1 MLFCNYSTFNFIN
14 QPNDT
19 KYNTTKKRTPL
30 VQNISYS
37 VLAKHL
43 DLECRS
49 TEVDALTNICIVEV
63 SVHAVRQYKGN

>member
-1 MLFCNYSTFNFIN
+1 MLFCNYSTFNI
-14 QPNDT
+14 PNDT

-30 VQNISYS
+30 VWNISYS

-49 TEVDALTNICIVEV
+49 TEVDALTDICIVEV
-63 SVHAVRQYKGN
+63 SVHAVREYKGN

>member
-1 MLFCNYSTFNFIN
+1 MT
-14 QPNDT
+14 
-19 KYNTTKKRTPL
+19 
-30 VQNISYS
+30 QNITQRRKGHHLFRIFYL

>member
-1 MLFCNYSTFNFIN
+1 MT
-14 QPNDT
+14 
-19 KYNTTKKRTPL
+19 
-30 VQNISYS
+30 QNITQRRKEHHLFRIFYL